1 MTVAIV
7 GNVPY
12 TLNCTDQTEIDIV
25 VDTSARAATRPRRG
39 RRGPHLWA
47 VLFLLPSL
55 IAIVSFDYWPL
66 LRTGFLSM
74 QSTNLFGQPNGFVG
88 SDNFAAMFS
97 DPDFWRTLGI
107 TVLFML
113 GSVAGKVIVGL
124 AIALPVSQRVR
135 GTGVFRASVLIPMAV
150 STAVAGLAFRAL
162 MTPSTGLFDVI
173 ARALGGDNVGWLTST
188 NVSLL
193 SVIIVDVWTAIGF
206 TVLLLLAALDSIDKQ
221 VFEAADVDGAR
232 FWRRT
237 FSITL
242 PLITPTL
249 FFVVVTQSIQAL
261 REFTIINVLTAGGP
275 ADSTRTLVIDI
286 YQAAFGGTADY
297 GASSARSII
306 LLVLI
311 LALTAIQFG
320 VLERRVNYR

>member
-1 MTVAIV
+1 M
-7 GNVPY
+7 
-12 TLNCTDQTEIDIV
+12 
-25 VDTSARAATRPRRG
+25 VDTSARSAPSFRRR
-39 RRGPHLWA
+39 RRGPRIWA
-47 VLFLLPSL
+47 LLFLAPSV
-55 IAIVSFDYWPL
+55 IAIISFDYWPL
-66 LRTGFLSM
+66 LRTGFLST

-88 SDNFAAMFS
+88 VENFAAMIA
-97 DPDFWRTLGI
+97 DADFWKTLGI
-107 TVLFML
+107 TVTFMV
-113 GSVAGKVIVGL
+113 GSVVSKVVVGL
-124 AIALPVSQRVR
+124 AIALPLSRRLR
-135 GTGVFRASVLIPMAV
+135 GTSVFRASVLIPMAV

-173 ARALGGDNVGWLTST
+173 ANALGGSNVGWLTST

-193 SVIIVDVWTAIGF
+193 SVIVVDVWTALGF
-206 TVLLLLAALDSIDKQ
+206 TVLLLLAALDSIDRQ

-237 FSITL
+237 TSITL

-249 FFVVVTQSIQAL
+249 FFIVVTQSIQAL
-261 REFTIINVLTAGGP
+261 REFTIINVLTGGGP

-286 YQAAFGGTADY
+286 YDAAFGGTADY
-297 GASSARSII
+297 GASSARSLI

-311 LALTAIQFG
+311 LALTAVQFG

>member
-1 MTVAIV
+1 M
-7 GNVPY
+7 
-12 TLNCTDQTEIDIV
+12 
-25 VDTSARAATRPRRG
+25 VDTSALPATTRGRR
-39 RRGPHLWA
+39 RRGPHFWA
-47 VLFLLPSL
+47 ILFLAPSL
-55 IAIVSFDYWPL
+55 IAIVFFDYWPL

-74 QSTNLFGQPNGFVG
+74 QSTNLFGQPSGFVG
-88 SDNFAAMFS
+88 GRNFGNMFG
-97 DPDFWRTLGI
+97 DPDFWRMLGI

-124 AIALPVSQRVR
+124 AIALPISRRVR

-173 ARALGGDNVGWLTST
+173 AHALGGGNVGWLTST
-188 NVSLL
+188 NVALL

-221 VFEAADVDGAR
+221 VFEAADVDGAG

-237 FSITL
+237 LSITL

-249 FFVVVTQSIQAL
+249 FFVIVTQSIQAL
-261 REFTIINVLTAGGP
+261 REFTIINVLTGGGP

>member
-1 MTVAIV
+1 M
-7 GNVPY
+7 
-12 TLNCTDQTEIDIV
+12 
-25 VDTSARAATRPRRG
+25 
-39 RRGPHLWA
+39 WA
-47 VLFLLPSL
+47 LLFLLPSL
-55 IAIVSFDYWPL
+55 LAVFSFDYWPL
-66 LRTGFLSM
+66 LRTIYLST

-88 SDNFAAMFS
+88 GENYASMFA
-97 DPDFWRTLGI
+97 DPDFWRMLGI
-107 TVLFML
+107 TVLFMV
-113 GSVAGKVIVGL
+113 GSVAGKVVVGL
-124 AIALPVSQRVR
+124 AIALPVSKRVR
-135 GTGVFRASVLIPMAV
+135 GTGLFRASVLIPMAI

-162 MTPSTGLFDVI
+162 MTPSTGLFDVV
-173 ARALGGDNVGWLTST
+173 AHAFGGANVGWLTSS
-188 NVSLL
+188 NVALV

-206 TVLLLLAALDSIDKQ
+206 TVLLLLAALDSIDRQ

-261 REFTIINVLTAGGP
+261 REFTIINVLTGGGP

-286 YQAAFGGTADY
+286 YQAAFGGTANY

-320 VLERRVNYR
+320 VLERKVNYR

>member
-1 MTVAIV
+1 M
-7 GNVPY
+7 
-12 TLNCTDQTEIDIV
+12 
-25 VDTSARAATRPRRG
+25 
-39 RRGPHLWA
+39 
-47 VLFLLPSL
+47 LFLLPSL
-55 IAIVSFDYWPL
+55 LAIVAFDYWPL
-66 LRTGFLSM
+66 LRTSFLSM
-74 QSTNLFGQPNGFVG
+74 QSTNLFGQPSGFVG
-88 SDNFAAMFS
+88 LKNFETMFADS
-97 DPDFWRTLGI
+97 DFWRMLGT
-107 TVLFML
+107 TVLFMV
-113 GSVAGKVIVGL
+113 GSVSAKVIVGL
-124 AIALPVSQRVR
+124 AIALPLSRRVR

-173 ARALGGDNVGWLTST
+173 AQALGGGNVGWLTST
-188 NVSLL
+188 DVALL
-193 SVIIVDVWTAIGF
+193 SVIIVDVWTALGF
-206 TVLLLLAALDSIDKQ
+206 TVLLLLAALDSIDAQ
-221 VFEAADVDGAR
+221 VFEAADVDGAG

-237 FSITL
+237 ISITL

-249 FFVVVTQSIQAL
+249 FFIIVTQSIQAL
-261 REFTIINVLTAGGP
+261 REFTIINVLTGGGP

-320 VLERRVNYR
+320 VLERKVNYR